1 MTENLKQKILDNL
14 YNSSFNVSEKDVEHI
29 EAYAEQL
36 LSSYKKII
44 NLQEGVLEDKE
55 KLKEFTDL
63 LVKFM
68 DKKDG

>member
-29 EAYAEQL
+29 EAYGEQL